1 MINLN
6 WNWINSKISKYF
18 RCVLTTLPATPFH
31 HQPPPPVSPFRPL
44 SFHRS
49 DRWARARLMTTRSRR
64 LSRDRKGKRWR
75 HAGRKRGAAAGD
87 EKSRRRHQVF
97 VKRSS
102 AEIEYPCQCRCPW
115 CPWYPSHTADD
126 GAKPVWRP
134 WIIKN
139 SPAGKK
145 EREREGEWEAGWQE
159 EEAKPNKCKHTQ
171 TFRQIPAISSA
182 ASHSFP
188 ATQSIIS
195 GHRFT
200 YEHYNISI
208 ILWNLKNSL
217 A

>member
-87 EKSRRRHQVF
+87 EKSRRRRQVF

-134 WIIKN
+134 WIIKKFT
-139 SPAGKK
+139 SGK
-145 EREREGEWEAGWQE
+145 ERERERGRVRSRLARGRG
-159 EEAKPNKCKHTQ
+159 EAKQMQ
-171 TFRQIPAISSA
+171 TYSNIP
-182 ASHSFP
+182 
-188 ATQSIIS
+188 TDS
-195 GHRFT
+195 GNIFT
-200 YEHYNISI
+200 LFSCYTEHYFYHIMKFEEQSS
-208 ILWNLKNSL
+208 LKHCLDCFNFFAS
-217 A
+217 

>member
-87 EKSRRRHQVF
+87 EKSRRRRQVF

-134 WIIKN
+134 WIIKKFT
-139 SPAGKK
+139 SGK
-145 EREREGEWEAGWQE
+145 EREREWDAGWQE

-171 TFRQIPAISSA
+171 TFRQIPAISS
-182 ASHSFP
+182 HSFP

-195 GHRFT
+195 I
-200 YEHYNISI
+200 IS
-208 ILWNLKNSL
+208 WNLKNSL